1 MIARNTTGQP
11 RSLPLHGPD
20 YRLEIDRQGIADD
33 VTISKRGDRIEVDGY
48 GSADVSLR
56 DQPDRIEIDGY
67 GPQGDITLRSRDNRI
82 EIDRYGSDDCT
93 ITQRGD
99 RIEVDRPGLQSDVTY
114 KFSGDRLEIDRY
126 GLAGD
131 VTVTR
136 RGDRI
141 EIDGYGLAGDVTI
154 RTPFELDPV
163 AWEAQLG
170 LKAQGWNIL
179 SKWFEEGKPSLEDLV
194 VLTETGQ
201 LELRDTLLV

>member
-56 DQPDRIEIDGY
+56 VQPD
-67 GPQGDITLRSRDNRI
+67 RI